1 MRAFCSS
8 PDVPIGLY
16 HKAAESTLHLVSDAM
31 DQLAEEM
38 PKVEIE
44 TEYAADVL
52 SIEVGDHAF
61 VLNKQG
67 PNKQLWLSSP
77 VRGPLR
83 YDLCMQS
90 AAWVNTRDQHELL
103 SALADD
109 VEKLTGARP
118 SFSEADAKVK
128 SILNL

>member
-44 TEYAADVL
+44 TEYAVRTCVYAR
-52 SIEVGDHAF
+52 A
-61 VLNKQG
+61 
-67 PNKQLWLSSP
+67 WL
-77 VRGPLR
+77 
-83 YDLCMQS
+83 LCKNMPKI
-90 AAWVNTRDQHELL
+90 VH
-103 SALADD
+103 
-109 VEKLTGARP
+109 
-118 SFSEADAKVK
+118 
-128 SILNL
+128 I